1 MIIKTFTDVLTKEV
15 AIQLEKKFMTHL
27 SSKTLSEKSCIYVC
41 GSIGSGKTT
50 IIKQRFVK
58 EYPDHYY
65 FSSDCILRQIGE
77 LTTVTDV
84 AVLYTNAK
92 IASKYLTDYLLES
105 KKSFIIEGTGSNIDI
120 CPFLQKLRLDGYHVK
135 VFYMKTPLEECIRRA
150 IERNEKVTHK
160 IPIEIIGDMYNI
172 LWKTNMAQISECADE
187 TDFFE

>member
-1 MIIKTFTDVLTKEV
+1 MIIKTFTDVLTEDV

-27 SSKTLSEKSCIYVC
+27 SSKALSSKSCIYVC

-84 AVLYTNAK
+84 AILYSNAK

-105 KKSFIIEGTGSNIDI
+105 TKSFIIEGTGSNIDI
-120 CPFLQKLRLDGYHVK
+120 CEFLEKLRSDGYNVK
-135 VFYMKTPLEECIRRA
+135 VIFMNTPLNECIRRA
-150 IERNEKVTHK
+150 TERNEKVVHK
-160 IPIEIIGDMYNI
+160 IPIEIINDMYDA
-172 LWKTNMAQISECADE
+172 LWNKNLDKISACATEVCYVD
-187 TDFFE
+187 